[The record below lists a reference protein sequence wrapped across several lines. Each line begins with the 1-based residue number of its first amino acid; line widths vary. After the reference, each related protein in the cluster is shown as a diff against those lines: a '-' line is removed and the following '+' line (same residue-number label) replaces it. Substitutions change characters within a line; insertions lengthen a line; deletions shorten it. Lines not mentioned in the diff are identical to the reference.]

1 MEKGINAYLLQK
13 FGMDSQ
19 DIRNYSPLVLAYIGD
34 AIYDLII
41 RSMVVGKGNTHV
53 NHLHRQAS
61 QLVKARTQSE
71 LIGVLMQELTEEETA
86 VYKRGRNAK
95 SPTMAKNATMG
106 EYRRATG
113 FEALMGY
120 LYLDDNM
127 ERIMELVLYGLE
139 RIGKG
144 VQNCDTK
151 N

>member
-95 SPTMAKNATMG
+95 SPTMAKNATVSD
-106 EYRRATG
+106 YKKATG
-113 FEALMGY
+113 F
-120 LYLDDNM
+120 DDNM